1 MTTAHKKETGDT
13 ENRPKIMT
21 KPLPEI
27 LDELENYI
35 KRLDEAERLTQ
46 AAVKEAHEAAAQAR
60 ASGERAAEAARKAA
74 EAAVSKVREE
84 AARAIDTINNRISTF
99 EADVNIFKDKV
110 SREAMVLDQSLLAA
124 REKHMK
130 ESPFFE
136 K

>member
-1 MTTAHKKETGDT
+1 MTTHRKEAGDQ

-27 LDELENYI
+27 LDDLENYI
-35 KRLDEAERLTQ
+35 KRLEEAERLTQ
-46 AAVKEAHEAAAQAR
+46 MAVKEAREAAAQAKE
-60 ASGERAAEAARKAA
+60 SGEKAADAARKAA

-84 AARAIDTINNRISTF
+84 AARAVDIINKRISTF

-110 SREAMVLDQSLLAA
+110 NREAMILDQAFLAS